1 MVAFTWQNTDND
13 KNSGGGSGS
22 VGGGERGGDGSRYGG
37 LDDDDDDDTPQ
48 TELPISCSHQT
59 TGKNDMH
66 CTCEVL
72 NMPEMRNCTHA
83 ENL

>member
-1 MVAFTWQNTDND
+1 MAAAAVVV
-13 KNSGGGSGS
+13 
-22 VGGGERGGDGSRYGG
+22 VGGWGGGDGSSCGG
-37 LDDDDDDDTPQ
+37 LDNDDDDDRPQ
-48 TELPISCSHQT
+48 IELPISCGHQT
-59 TGKNDMH
+59 TGKTDMH